1 MHKWSGRQNN
11 GNHPTEKREKWKK
24 KKKDLR
30 DNIRHANLC
39 KIGIPDG
46 EEREKGIE
54 NIFVEIMAENFSKL
68 KKETAIQLQETKD
81 PKQDELKQVYTKIYY
96 VKMANVRA
104 F

>member
-1 MHKWSGRQNN
+1 
-11 GNHPTEKREKWKK
+11 
-24 KKKDLR
+24 
-30 DNIRHANLC
+30 
-39 KIGIPDG
+39 
-46 EEREKGIE
+46 
-54 NIFVEIMAENFSKL
+54 MAENFSKL